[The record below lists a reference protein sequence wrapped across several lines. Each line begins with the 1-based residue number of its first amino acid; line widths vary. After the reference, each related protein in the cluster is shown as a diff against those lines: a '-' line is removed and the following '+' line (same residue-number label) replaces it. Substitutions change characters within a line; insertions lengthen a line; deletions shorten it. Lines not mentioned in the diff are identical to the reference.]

1 MQYRPAIFPLLFGV
15 FLSYGQ
21 AAGPSI
27 AQREIDLARAEIE
40 RVQELVKSGA
50 LPSVRLTMA
59 QDKLADAEDEG
70 IVERTL
76 YGSLSAQDLSDSQ
89 TKEMLA
95 AAERRVERS
104 RVEVDRFTKL
114 MGEGAVAR
122 GPVAAMN
129 DELRARETTLDLAR
143 NRARLLEQIEEAARQ
158 EQAAETAEAK
168 EAAPSPLM
176 ERFDGNGRFNP
187 GDLPGIEAAFTRK
200 FAEELPVSANG
211 ETAVHRAMGFDH
223 RGKVDVALAPDG
235 PEGQWLRRYLEARR
249 IPFFAFRC
257 AVPGKATGAHIHIG
271 TGSTR
276 WHAAD

>member
-1 MQYRPAIFPLLFGV
+1 MQYRPAIFPLLFG
-15 FLSYGQ
+15 FFSIHGQ

-27 AQREIDLARAEIE
+27 AQREIDLARVEIE

-50 LPSVRLTMA
+50 LPAVRLTMA
-59 QDKLADAEDEG
+59 QDKLADAEDDV
-70 IVERTL
+70 ILERTL
-76 YGSLSAQDLSDSQ
+76 YGSLSAQDLSHAQ
-89 TKEMLA
+89 TKETLD

-104 RVEVDRFTKL
+104 RVQVERFTKL

-122 GPVAAMN
+122 GPVAALN

-143 NRARLLEQIEEAARQ
+143 NRARLFEEVEEAARQ
-158 EQAAETAEAK
+158 EQATEMAEAK
-168 EAAPSPLM
+168 GAAPNPLM

-187 GDLPGIEAAFTRK
+187 GDLPGIEAAFERK
-200 FAEELPVSANG
+200 FAEALPVSANG

-223 RGKVDVALAPDG
+223 RGRVDVALTPDG
-235 PEGQWLRRYLEARR
+235 PEGEWLRRYLEARR
-249 IPFFAFRC
+249 IPFYSFRA

-276 WHAAD
+276 LHAAD

>member
-1 MQYRPAIFPLLFGV
+1 MQYRPAIFLLIFGL
-15 FLSYGQ
+15 FSIPGR

-50 LPSVRLTMA
+50 LPAVRLRMA
-59 QDKLADAEDEG
+59 QDKLADAEDD
-70 IVERTL
+70 VVLERTL
-76 YGSLSAQDLSDSQ
+76 YGSLAAQDLSDAQ
-89 TKEMLA
+89 TKEMLE

-104 RVEVDRFTKL
+104 RVEVERYTKL

-122 GPVAAMN
+122 GPVSEMN

-143 NRARLLEQIEEAARQ
+143 NRARLFEEVEAAARQ
-158 EQAAETAEAK
+158 EQAMETAEAK
-168 EAAPSPLM
+168 GAASPLM
-176 ERFDGNGRFNP
+176 ERFDGDGRFNP
-187 GDLPGIEAAFTRK
+187 SDLPRIEAAFERK
-200 FAEELPVSANG
+200 FAEALPVSANG

-235 PEGQWLRRYLEARR
+235 AEGAWLRQYLEARR
-249 IPFFAFRC
+249 IPFYAFRG
-257 AVPGKATGAHIHIG
+257 AVAGKATGAHIHIG